1 MLHTLWGSI
10 SAEALTEWDTG
21 AAESWRVLSGGSLER
36 IEERRAWAWV
46 AGARMCTGTV
56 GYGEGSRESD
66 KLKGTNRQAC
76 VASRAEVLV
85 IE

>member
-36 IEERRAWAWV
+36 IEERRAQAWAV
-46 AGARMCTGTV
+46 GAAD
-56 GYGEGSRESD
+56 GYGHGWAQRGRSRFEEVEGD
-66 KLKGTNRQAC
+66 KQASVC
-76 VASRAEVLV
+76 GVEGRSVNN
-85 IE
+85 